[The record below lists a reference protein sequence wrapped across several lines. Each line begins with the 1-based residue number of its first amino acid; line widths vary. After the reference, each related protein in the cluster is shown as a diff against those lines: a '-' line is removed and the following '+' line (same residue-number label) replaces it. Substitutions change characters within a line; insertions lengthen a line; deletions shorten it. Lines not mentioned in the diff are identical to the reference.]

1 MILLYTYD
9 YDEYIKKRGIY
20 YNHLEEIAPGPILY
34 NMAEL
39 ITALQNISEIEKK
52 YKSKSI
58 KLRKTDLISRCFYL
72 LKTLITADVNIGGRD
87 PIIFFNHREAFIL

>member
-9 YDEYIKKRGIY
+9 YDEYIKKREIY
-20 YNHLEEIAPGPILY
+20 YNHLDEIAPGPILN

-52 YKSKSI
+52 DKSKSI
-58 KLRKTDLISRCFYL
+58 KLRNYFNKFNDGKSSERL
-72 LKTLITADVNIGGRD
+72 LKILKLI
-87 PIIFFNHREAFIL
+87 